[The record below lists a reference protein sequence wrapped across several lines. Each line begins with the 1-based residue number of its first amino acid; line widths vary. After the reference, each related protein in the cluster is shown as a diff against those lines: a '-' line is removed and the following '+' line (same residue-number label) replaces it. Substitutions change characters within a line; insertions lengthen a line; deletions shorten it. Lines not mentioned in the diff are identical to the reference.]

1 LAGAAGLGANGYPI
15 GFAVA
20 VVVGIAGAV
29 VAYCSLLLPAPSLIV
44 V

>member
-20 VVVGIAGAV
+20 VIVGITGAI
-29 VAYCSLLLPAPSLIV
+29 VAYRSLLLPTPALIAV
-44 V
+44 